1 MKWIKNKNVMKVLTA
16 VGENL
21 NQDVMEMSDV
31 DLFEDRLEFI
41 RKDINDYFN
50 YERKSNDNF
59 DMRNV
64 YDTDI
69 HTIAI
74 LIGQVVTFGRIVM
87 KNNSGELMFPKDKMP
102 YFMNMV
108 ECSPYHSSG
117 KRIKNKIRRGVYDD
131 LGYKKTFKKK

>member
-1 MKWIKNKNVMKVLTA
+1 MKVLTA
-16 VGENL
+16 IGESL
-21 NQDVMEMSDV
+21 NDDVMEMSDV

-41 RKDINDYFN
+41 RKDINDYFSS
-50 YERKSNDNF
+50 ERTSNDNF
-59 DMRNV
+59 DMTNV
-64 YDTDI
+64 YHTDI

-74 LIGQVVTFGRIVM
+74 LIGQVMTFGRIVM

-117 KRIKNKIRRGVYDD
+117 KKIKNKIRRGVYDD
-131 LGYKKTFKKK
+131 LGHKKTFKTR